1 MMRSSRRLVSLV
13 ATCGLLA
20 GCGASP
26 GGGGGGGGPAP
37 FGTDGVA
44 DLVDRVKGAVVNIDV
59 LGPRGTPIGDTAGEA
74 PPDDIVTGSG
84 SGFVLRADGLIVTN
98 EHVVAGS
105 TRLTVTLA
113 DGRRVEGAVVGR
125 DAVTDLALVRVEAGA
140 LPVLPLADPASLRV
154 GQFVVALG
162 SPLGLEQTV
171 TWGILSALNRRLT
184 VNARVGYLQTDA
196 PINPGN
202 SGGPLLNLD
211 GRVIGVSTAVARR
224 GQGIAFGVPVGTLR
238 TILPQLEAHGR
249 AAHAWLGVSVS
260 ESAGTLT
267 IEEVVPGS
275 PAARA
280 GIRPGDRLR
289 AVDGAPTTDAYA
301 FIAKLSG
308 LSVGTSVRLGLERDG
323 ASLTRDVTL
332 GELPTPSPR
341 RTGRMTV
348 AMAEAP

>member
-1 MMRSSRRLVSLV
+1 MMRSSRLSASLV
-13 ATCGLLA
+13 AIGGLLA

-26 GGGGGGGGPAP
+26 GGGGGAIAP
-37 FGTDGVA
+37 FGADGVA

-59 LGPRGTPIGDTAGEA
+59 LGPRGTPIGDMAGTA
-74 PPDDIVTGSG
+74 PPEDVVTGSG
-84 SGFVLRADGLIVTN
+84 SGFVLRADGLVVTN

-113 DGRRVEGAVVGR
+113 DGRRLEGAVVGR
-125 DAVTDLALVRVEAGA
+125 DAVTDLALVRVEAGG
-140 LPVLPLADPASLRV
+140 LPVLRLADPASLRV

-196 PINPGN
+196 PINPGS
-202 SGGPLLNLD
+202 SGGPLINLD
-211 GRVIGVSTAVARR
+211 GEVIGVSTAVARR

-238 TILPQLEAHGR
+238 AILPQLEANGR

-260 ESAGTLT
+260 EAEGALA
-267 IEEVVPGS
+267 IEEVVPDS

-280 GIRPGDRLR
+280 GIWPGDRLR
-289 AVDGAPTTDAYA
+289 LIDGAPTADAYA
-301 FIAKLSG
+301 FIARLSA
-308 LSVGTSVRLGLERDG
+308 LSVGTRVTLGLERDG
-323 ASLTRDVTL
+323 APLTLDVTL

-348 AMAEAP
+348 AMAGGP

>member
-1 MMRSSRRLVSLV
+1 V

-26 GGGGGGGGPAP
+26 GGGGGAIAP
-37 FGTDGVA
+37 FATDGVA

-59 LGPRGTPIGDTAGEA
+59 LGPRGTPIGDMAGEA
-74 PPDDIVTGSG
+74 PPEDIVTGSG
-84 SGFVLRADGLIVTN
+84 SGFVLRPDGLVVTN

-113 DGRRVEGAVVGR
+113 DGRRLEGAVVGR
-125 DAVTDLALVRVEAGA
+125 DAVTDLALVRVEATG
-140 LPVLPLADPASLRV
+140 LPVLPLADPAGLRV

-202 SGGPLLNLD
+202 SGGPLINLD
-211 GRVIGVSTAVARR
+211 GAVIGVSTAVARR
-224 GQGIAFGVPVGTLR
+224 GQGIAFAVPVGTLR
-238 TILPQLEAHGR
+238 VILPQLEADGR
-249 AAHAWLGVSVS
+249 AVHAWLGVSVS
-260 ESAGTLT
+260 ESAGALA

-280 GIRPGDRLR
+280 GLLAGDRLR
-289 AVDGAPTTDAYA
+289 TIDGAPANNAYA
-301 FIAKLSG
+301 FIARLSG
-308 LSVGTSVRLGLERDG
+308 LRVGTRVTLGLDRAG
-323 ASLTRDVTL
+323 APLTVTVPL

-348 AMAEAP
+348 AMATAP